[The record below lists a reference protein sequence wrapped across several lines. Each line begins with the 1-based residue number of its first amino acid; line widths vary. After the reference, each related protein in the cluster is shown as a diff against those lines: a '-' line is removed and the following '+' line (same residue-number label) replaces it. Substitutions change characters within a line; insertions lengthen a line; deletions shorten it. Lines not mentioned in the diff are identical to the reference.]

1 VISVVGVS
9 VLGGPQW
16 ANIDYIRLRLQ
27 SLVDTDDEATPCL
40 LILLVARRGC

>member
-27 SLVDTDDEATPCL
+27 SLVDTDDAGDSMF
-40 LILLVARRGC
+40 VDFVGC